1 MQTRVGIA
9 KAVSPRDPQNPRG
22 VRQFAG
28 ARGGEVR
35 DTGVGEAGGP
45 IGSDDEHHAVTFI
58 DGSGHGPGGE
68 QCLIVGM
75 RMDEHQGARHDDHCG
90 VRSSSVRIAHV
101 SDCYLPRTGGMET
114 QVRSLALQQALAG
127 HEVRIITATPGHDAV
142 RSGRDEVD
150 GLRVD
155 RVAARMPFELPVHP
169 RTRHH
174 VSQLLRDQPIDVVH
188 VHAGVVSPFAWGGVR
203 AALAVGV
210 PVLVTVHSVWDSWQ
224 GSLFA
229 AANGRAG
236 WTRRGVRLSAVSDLA
251 ASHVSGS
258 LGVAVDVIPNG
269 IDPGQWEVKEWMP
282 GVGALRV
289 VTVMRMAPRKRTQ
302 PLVRILASALEQLDG
317 NLEAQLVGDGPE
329 RAGSERLARQL
340 GVADKIHFAGRLDRS
355 QILDV
360 FAQSDVYIQPSVK
373 ESFGIAALEARTAG
387 LPVVARIQS
396 GTTQFIH
403 DGVEGRLATDD
414 QAMASVLVELGRD
427 PAALAKLTEHNR
439 AVEPHEAWPVV
450 LDAVASAYASAQR
463 SCV

>member
-1 MQTRVGIA
+1 
-9 KAVSPRDPQNPRG
+9 
-22 VRQFAG
+22 
-28 ARGGEVR
+28 
-35 DTGVGEAGGP
+35 
-45 IGSDDEHHAVTFI
+45 
-58 DGSGHGPGGE
+58 
-68 QCLIVGM
+68 
-75 RMDEHQGARHDDHCG
+75 
-90 VRSSSVRIAHV
+90 
-101 SDCYLPRTGGMET
+101 
-114 QVRSLALQQALAG
+114 
-127 HEVRIITATPGHDAV
+127 
-142 RSGRDEVD
+142 
-150 GLRVD
+150 
-155 RVAARMPFELPVHP
+155 
-169 RTRHH
+169 
-174 VSQLLRDQPIDVVH
+174 
-188 VHAGVVSPFAWGGVR
+188 
-203 AALAVGV
+203 
-210 PVLVTVHSVWDSWQ
+210 
-224 GSLFA
+224 
-229 AANGRAG
+229 
-236 WTRRGVRLSAVSDLA
+236 
-251 ASHVSGS
+251 
-258 LGVAVDVIPNG
+258 VAVDVIPNG

>member
-1 MQTRVGIA
+1 
-9 KAVSPRDPQNPRG
+9 
-22 VRQFAG
+22 
-28 ARGGEVR
+28 
-35 DTGVGEAGGP
+35 
-45 IGSDDEHHAVTFI
+45 
-58 DGSGHGPGGE
+58 
-68 QCLIVGM
+68 
-75 RMDEHQGARHDDHCG
+75 
-90 VRSSSVRIAHV
+90 
-101 SDCYLPRTGGMET
+101 
-114 QVRSLALQQALAG
+114 
-127 HEVRIITATPGHDAV
+127 
-142 RSGRDEVD
+142 
-150 GLRVD
+150 
-155 RVAARMPFELPVHP
+155 
-169 RTRHH
+169 
-174 VSQLLRDQPIDVVH
+174 
-188 VHAGVVSPFAWGGVR
+188 
-203 AALAVGV
+203 
-210 PVLVTVHSVWDSWQ
+210 
-224 GSLFA
+224 
-229 AANGRAG
+229 
-236 WTRRGVRLSAVSDLA
+236 
-251 ASHVSGS
+251 
-258 LGVAVDVIPNG
+258 VAVDVIPNG

-282 GVGALRV
+282 GIGALRV

>member
-1 MQTRVGIA
+1 
-9 KAVSPRDPQNPRG
+9 
-22 VRQFAG
+22 
-28 ARGGEVR
+28 
-35 DTGVGEAGGP
+35 
-45 IGSDDEHHAVTFI
+45 
-58 DGSGHGPGGE
+58 
-68 QCLIVGM
+68 
-75 RMDEHQGARHDDHCG
+75 
-90 VRSSSVRIAHV
+90 
-101 SDCYLPRTGGMET
+101 
-114 QVRSLALQQALAG
+114 
-127 HEVRIITATPGHDAV
+127 
-142 RSGRDEVD
+142 
-150 GLRVD
+150 
-155 RVAARMPFELPVHP
+155 
-169 RTRHH
+169 
-174 VSQLLRDQPIDVVH
+174 
-188 VHAGVVSPFAWGGVR
+188 
-203 AALAVGV
+203 
-210 PVLVTVHSVWDSWQ
+210 
-224 GSLFA
+224 
-229 AANGRAG
+229 
-236 WTRRGVRLSAVSDLA
+236 
-251 ASHVSGS
+251 
-258 LGVAVDVIPNG
+258 VAVDVIPNG

-387 LPVVARIQS
+387 LPVVARSQS